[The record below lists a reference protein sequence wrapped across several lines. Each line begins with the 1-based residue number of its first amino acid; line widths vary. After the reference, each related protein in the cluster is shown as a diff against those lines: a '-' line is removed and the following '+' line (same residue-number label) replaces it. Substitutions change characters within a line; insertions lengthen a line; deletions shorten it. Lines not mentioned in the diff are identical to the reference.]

1 VRGARSIVREIDAWP
16 TASQTIDNLQDTV
29 EVQVPLADTL
39 RRLVEVTPE
48 TVTLTA
54 RAGRFVEKTR
64 EVEVEVTGIPSG
76 QNLVSLQPSTV
87 RIRYRVLF
95 EDFFKARRSSEFFA
109 TVSYDQIR
117 SDTTG
122 YVMPRVHVPT
132 DLHIRNPESIPPRLR
147 YYTFV
152 TGN

>member
-1 VRGARSIVREIDAWP
+1 
-16 TASQTIDNLQDTV
+16 
-29 EVQVPLADTL
+29 
-39 RRLVEVTPE
+39 
-48 TVTLTA
+48 
-54 RAGRFVEKTR
+54 
-64 EVEVEVTGIPSG
+64 
-76 QNLVSLQPSTV
+76 VSLQPSTV

-122 YVMPRVHVPT
+122 YVVPRVHVPA
-132 DLHIRNPESIPPRLR
+132 DLHIRNPEPIPPRLR